1 MCIVFRKQL
10 AFAQRCSP
18 IESKRTSSTNAD
30 GLGNLNLIIGFE
42 KNNVCFI

>member
-1 MCIVFRKQL
+1 MCIIFRKQL

-30 GLGNLNLIIGFE
+30 GLGNLNLIVGFA
-42 KNNVCFI
+42 KNYACYI